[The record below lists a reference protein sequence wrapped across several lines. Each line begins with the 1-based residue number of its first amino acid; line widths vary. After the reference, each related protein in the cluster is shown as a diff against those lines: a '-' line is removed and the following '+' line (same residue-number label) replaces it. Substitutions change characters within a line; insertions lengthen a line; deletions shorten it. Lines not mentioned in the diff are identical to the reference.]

1 MHGAMEYQEKIS
13 QSLAVV
19 EKAWGKLLHSQ
30 HVDDSLLRR
39 EIAVSWQKCLSRKV
53 NPFSSQNTSIDK
65 DFKEKKKRYDNL
77 LTVAVPYLN
86 ELYTT
91 VKGKDFIVMFALPDG
106 LLLSVFG
113 DRKMSTAAELLNVVP
128 GGSCTEDILGT
139 TAPGICLSQQVPV
152 QVYQQEHY
160 CQLWHE
166 WCCSAAPIF
175 DDTGNLLATLDVS
188 NLSRER
194 HPAYLLDLVKM
205 TARAIQLEYNYRV
218 LQGDFKR
225 SCHYFNMVINTS
237 SDALLFFNKD
247 DTLTH
252 LNKKAAALL
261 GSDSKNCLGKTL
273 QDIAKETTTRNSGSG
288 NRWVTLQL
296 NDTVHAREI
305 DAYLSPINNEDAEPL
320 GIICSLNERPGKN
333 NNANS
338 ARYTFDDFVY
348 CSKTTGK
355 VVFNA
360 KKAAATDINILIQG
374 ESGTGKEILA
384 QAIHNQ
390 SARKN
395 KPFVALNCAAI
406 PLELIQSELFGY
418 EEGAFTGAKRG
429 GNQGK
434 FELAN
439 HGTIFLDEIGDM
451 PLETQ
456 VSLLRV
462 LQEKYVV
469 RVGGAQPIHLDVRI
483 ISATNKDLM
492 AEVRK
497 GAFRQDLFYRLAI
510 IGLNIPPLR
519 KRKEDLR
526 VLLDH
531 LIKKN
536 QPRQLFSERI
546 EFDPEV
552 DSMLL
557 DYDWPGNI
565 RELENTVLFFLNRI
579 DCNRVTCE
587 DLPDYLT
594 VTTSRPAPAGELKE
608 LEEQAIQN
616 ALTKSDN
623 NISNAARLLGI
634 SRATMYRKLKKL
646 KR

>member
-1 MHGAMEYQEKIS
+1 MHEAMEYQERINH
-13 QSLAVV
+13 SLEVV
-19 EKAWGKLLHSQ
+19 DKAWGKLLQNQ

-53 NPFSSQNTSIDK
+53 SPFSSQNTGIDK
-65 DFKEKKKRYDNL
+65 DFKEKRKRYDNL

-91 VKGKDFIVMFALPDG
+91 VKGKDFIVMFACPDG

-113 DRKMSTAAELLNVVP
+113 DRKMSTVAELVNVVP

-139 TAPGICLSQQVPV
+139 TAPGICLSQKIPV
-152 QVYQQEHY
+152 QVFQQEHY

-175 DDTGNLLATLDVS
+175 DNTGNLLAALDVS

-194 HPAYLLDLVKM
+194 HPVYLLDLVKM
-205 TARAIQLEYNYRV
+205 TARAIQLEYNYRE

-225 SCHYFNMVINTS
+225 SCHYFNMVINNS
-237 SDALLFFNKD
+237 SDPLLFFNKD

-252 LNKKAAALL
+252 LNKKAASLL
-261 GSDSKNCLGKTL
+261 GSNARNYIGKSL
-273 QDIAKETTTRNSGSG
+273 QDISKDSTTRIESPNH
-288 NRWVTLQL
+288 RWVTLKLQS
-296 NDTVHAREI
+296 TTRTGEI
-305 DAYLSPINNEDAEPL
+305 EAYLNPIKNEVAEHV
-320 GIICSLNERPGKN
+320 GIICTLNERAKKKD
-333 NNANS
+333 NANV

-348 CSKTTGK
+348 CSRVTEK

-360 KKAAATDINILIQG
+360 KKASATDINVLIQG

-384 QAIHNQ
+384 QAIHNE
-390 SARKN
+390 SVRRN

-406 PLELIQSELFGY
+406 PMELIQSELFGY

-429 GNQGK
+429 GSQGK

-456 VSLLRV
+456 ASLLRV

-469 RVGGAQPIHLDVRI
+469 RVGGAQPIPLDVRI

-492 AEVRK
+492 AEVQNGR
-497 GAFRQDLFYRLAI
+497 FRQDLYYRLAI

-519 KRKEDLR
+519 KRKEDLWA
-526 VLLDH
+526 LLDH
-531 LIKKN
+531 LVIKN
-536 QPRQLFSERI
+536 QPRHLFSELI
-546 EFDPEV
+546 EFDSDV
-552 DSMLL
+552 KNMLL
-557 DYDWPGNI
+557 DYNWPGNI

-579 DCNRVTCE
+579 DCNRVTSE
-587 DLPDYLT
+587 DLPDYIS
-594 VTTSRPAPAGELKE
+594 VSSARPVPVGELKE
-608 LEEQAIQN
+608 LEEQAIQS
-616 ALTKSDN
+616 ALAKSDN
-623 NISNAARLLGI
+623 NISSAARLLGI
-634 SRATMYRKLKKL
+634 SRATLYRKLKKF
-646 KR
+646 K